1 MIEFINNDITTYN
14 FARYPAY
21 LADVLAVNTLSEFAT
36 DEICSKLSSF
46 CVFLLEQNQLFNLTA
61 IKTPEGAAL
70 LHFAD
75 SLTLSKYIPEGAAVL
90 DVGSGAGFPAIPLAI
105 ARPDISITALDST
118 NKRVDFINRAAKM
131 LGLNNL
137 KAVCHRAEEVTG
149 SKFKESFDIV
159 TARAVAAYPILLE
172 LCVPAVKVGGNFV
185 AMKSKDVSRETLGI
199 EKVLKTLSIAKPI
212 FNTSEIHYNDEV
224 FERCIVVTKKL
235 APTPQKYPRA
245 YAQIKKR
252 PIF

>member
-1 MIEFINNDITTYN
+1 MIEFINNDISTYN

-21 LADVLAVNTLSEFAT
+21 LANVLNENSLSEFAT
-36 DEICSKLSSF
+36 DEICNKLSSF
-46 CVFLLEQNQLFNLTA
+46 CEFLLEQNKLFNLTA

-75 SLTLSKYIPEGAAVL
+75 SLTLAKYIPESATIL

-105 ARPDISITALDST
+105 ARPDICITALDST

-131 LGLNNL
+131 LNL
-137 KAVCHRAEEVTG
+137 TNLTAVCYRAEEVTG
-149 SKFKESFDIV
+149 TKFKESFDIV
-159 TARAVAAYPILLE
+159 TARAVASYPILLE
-172 LCVPAVKVGGNFV
+172 LCLPAVKLGGRFV

-199 EKVLKTLSIAKPI
+199 EKVLKTLSITTPV

-224 FERCIVVTKKL
+224 FERCIVETMKR
-235 APTPQKYPRA
+235 APTSQKYPRP

-252 PIF
+252 PLF

>member
-1 MIEFINNDITTYN
+1 MTDYPNYLSNILESNGLSRFSTPEIT
-14 FARYPAY
+14 
-21 LADVLAVNTLSEFAT
+21 E
-36 DEICSKLSSF
+36 KLSKF
-46 CVFLLEQNQLFNLTA
+46 CDYLLEQNNLFNLTA

-75 SLTLSKYIPEGAAVL
+75 SLALCKYIPENAKVL
-90 DVGSGAGFPAIPLAI
+90 DIGSGAGFPAIPLAV
-105 ARPDISITALDST
+105 ARPDVNVTALDST
-118 NKRVDFINRAAKM
+118 GKRVDFINRVAEM
-131 LGLNNL
+131 LDLSNL
-137 KAVCHRAEEVTG
+137 TAVCARAEDVTG

-172 LCVPAVKVGGNFV
+172 LCIPAVKVGGSFV
-185 AMKSKDVSRETLGI
+185 AMKSKDVSHETSGI
-199 EKVLKTLSIAKPI
+199 EKVLKLLSISSPE
-212 FNTSEIHYNDEV
+212 FNISELHSDTET
-224 FERCIVVTKKL
+224 FERCIVITRKN